1 MEVSSQSSK
10 GGEIMDMI
18 ALILIVGFLFI
29 VVYLRAIWNVLLDIR
44 NELRKDNDR
53 GA

>member
-1 MEVSSQSSK
+1 
-10 GGEIMDMI
+10 MDMV
-18 ALILIVGFLFI
+18 ALILVVSFLFV

-44 NELRKDNDR
+44 NELRRDGDR

>member
-1 MEVSSQSSK
+1 
-10 GGEIMDMI
+10 MDMV
-18 ALILIVGFLFI
+18 ALILVVGFLFV

-44 NELRKDNDR
+44 NELRSDGDR

>member
-1 MEVSSQSSK
+1 
-10 GGEIMDMI
+10 MDMV
-18 ALILIVGFLFI
+18 ALILVVGFLFV

-44 NELRKDNDR
+44 NELRRDGER